1 MPSFIGFRLFL
12 LPEVRFTTKKMPD
25 LLLVVKQVT
34 DLRNLIIFVL
44 VNFRKSETFYQNLST
59 ETMVR

>member
-1 MPSFIGFRLFL
+1 
-12 LPEVRFTTKKMPD
+12 MPD

-34 DLRNLIIFVL
+34 DLRSLIIFVL

-59 ETMVR
+59 ETYG

>member
-34 DLRNLIIFVL
+34 DLRNLIIFVSWL
-44 VNFRKSETFYQNLST
+44 TSINQKLFTKT
-59 ETMVR
+59 